1 MDAHREMHVVT
12 TSHNYVGTCINSIMQ
27 DHFKLNLEDPSRVMT
42 TYAAMHCSIF
52 SMLTTDVALMWRQ
65 CCSHVK

>member
-1 MDAHREMHVVT
+1 MLSQQVT
-12 TSHNYVGTCINSIMQ
+12 TMLEHAFDSITQ
-27 DHFKLNLEDPSRVMT
+27 DCFKLNLEDPSHAMT
-42 TYAAMHCSIF
+42 MYAVMHCSTF